1 MVHGLSAP
9 RSKQKHRIPMARP
22 CDCSFLSA
30 IPSPDIHPTAGAGR
44 TAGLPHLVVDG
55 RYAGCL
61 ERIHITKG
69 ALVMPRGLGDALLCE
84 TLNGPQRAQ
93 NGKTQQ
99 EVSHHNANDRCL
111 RALHT
116 CQPRATAL
124 IQRQDGDPRL
134 TGAALDGSD

>member
-93 NGKTQQ
+93 NGKAQQ
-99 EVSHHNANDRCL
+99 QVSHHNANDRCL

-134 TGAALDGSD
+134 TGAASDGSD